1 MTEDER
7 INKAVREATDILRKA
22 APDAPFIL
30 VHVAGKKKNY
40 GARRFGGTAKD
51 IYNAIPNTMVYAAM
65 HCADALNSM
74 MEKVAKT
81 APLAKEEIRPT
92 PEVAVALMF
101 EAMAIIKGKVDLDK

>member
-1 MTEDER
+1 MTDDER
-7 INKAVREATDILRKA
+7 INKAVREATDLLRKA

-30 VHVAGKKKNY
+30 VHVAGAKKNY

-51 IYNAIPNTMVYAAM
+51 IYNAIPNTMVCVAL
-65 HCADALNSM
+65 HCAEALNTLM
-74 MEKVAKT
+74 KKVAKT

-101 EAMAIIKGKVDLDK
+101 QAMAIIKGKVELDK

>member
-7 INKAVREATDILRKA
+7 INKAVREATDLLHKA
-22 APDAPFIL
+22 VPDAPFIL
-30 VHVAGKKKNY
+30 VQVAGKKENY

-51 IYNAIPNTMVYAAM
+51 VYNAIPNTMVYAAL
-65 HCADALNSM
+65 HCAEALNALM
-74 MEKVAKT
+74 KKVAKT

-101 EAMAIIKGKVDLDK
+101 QAMAIIKGKVELDK

>member
-51 IYNAIPNTMVYAAM
+51 IYNAIPNTMVYVAL
-65 HCADALNSM
+65 HCADALNTL
-74 MEKVAKT
+74 MEKVAATDPRARK
-81 APLAKEEIRPT
+81 EIRPAS
-92 PEVAVALMF
+92 EVAVACLMN
-101 EAMAIIKGKVDLDK
+101 AAAILKAKMESEK